1 VSPSPSFELESPD
14 HFTAGAFG
22 EPGQRVFYLQAREP
36 GGSLVTL
43 KSEKEQVRVLS
54 EYLSRLLA
62 RLPSAR
68 EDAPG
73 DLDLIPPVEPAWAVA
88 SIGLGATSPP
98 DRIASEASEF
108 VEEGDEPAT
117 RFRITAPG
125 HRLVHRAEE
134 LMKAAASS
142 ARSARSPWTGGH
154 LPASNGHIV
163 QAARAHGDRDLR
175 L

>member
-1 VSPSPSFELESPD
+1 MSPSPSFELESPD
-14 HFTAGAFG
+14 HFTAGAVG

-73 DLDLIPPVEPAWAVA
+73 DLDLIPPVEPAWSVA
-88 SIGLGATSPP
+88 SIGLGYDEGA
-98 DRIASEASEF
+98 DRIVIEASEF
-108 VEEGDEPAT
+108 VEEEGDEPAT
-117 RFRITAPG
+117 ARFRITRAQATG
-125 HRLVHRAEE
+125 FVHRAEE
-134 LMKAAASS
+134 LMKGG
-142 ARSARSPWTGGH
+142 RPLCPFCTQPMDPTGH
-154 LPASNGHIV
+154 ICPRSNGHL
-163 QAARAHGDRDLR
+163 AH
-175 L
+175 